1 MKKGSGRRGFAMLE
15 AMAAIAV
22 LMAVAASVLA
32 SVSAVNRREIR
43 KIEKYEAQD
52 AALAVVRLMADE
64 VMNGR
69 ETMDGREAMH
79 GRKAEDLAE
88 NVQLME
94 DGMEA
99 RETRIVITPKNG
111 DAPFSVPVTV
121 WTEREGC
128 RLILYAESVVDGQRE
143 AVSLVLEAE
152 EALESPETP
161 EDQETLESPEALLST
176 PSSAAFAGDVKWKI
190 IRYNKVN

>member
-1 MKKGSGRRGFAMLE
+1 MRKGSGRRGSAMLE

-43 KIEKYEAQD
+43 KIEKYEAYD
-52 AALAVVRLMADE
+52 AALAAVRLMADE

-69 ETMDGREAMH
+69 E
-79 GRKAEDLAE
+79 
-88 NVQLME
+88 NVLQME
-94 DGMEA
+94 SGMAA
-99 RETRIVITPKNG
+99 RETRIVVTPKNG
-111 DAPFSVPVTV
+111 GEPFSVPVTV
-121 WTEREGC
+121 WTERDGR
-128 RLILYAESVVDGQRE
+128 RLVLYAESVVDGQRE

-152 EALESPETP
+152 EAMEGQEAPEA
-161 EDQETLESPEALLST
+161 EALLST

-190 IRYNKVN
+190 IRYNRVK